1 MTQRALLAMGA
12 AVAVVVV
19 FAGCAGIGQRL
30 ETPRISLA
38 NIKVEETSG
47 LETVFMVELRVL
59 NPNEVNLEVR
69 GVDCALEVNGQP
81 FATGISSALVT
92 IPAYG
97 AALVPVRAFSSVVS
111 IFKSLLGLSRTAEL
125 GYRIKGKLR
134 IGGDAILP
142 PLLPFESSGTFDFAE
157 LAGIKKR

>member
-1 MTQRALLAMGA
+1 MAAAGA
-12 AVAVVVV
+12 AVLTVLAL
-19 FAGCAGIGQRL
+19 AGCAGIGRRL

-38 NIKVEETSG
+38 NLRVVEASG
-47 LETVFMVELRVL
+47 LETVFEVELRVL
-59 NPNEVNLEVR
+59 NPNEMDLEVK
-69 GVDCALEVNGQP
+69 GVDCELEVNGQP
-81 FATGISSALVT
+81 FARGISAAQVT

-97 AALVPVRAFSSVVS
+97 AEIVPVRAFSSVLS
-111 IFKSLLGLSRTAEL
+111 IFRSLVGLSKSAEL

-157 LAGIKKR
+157 LAGNRKR